1 MKLVGD
7 GVVLM
12 VLGQAVVFVFLGLMV
27 GVVRAIAWL
36 MQRVAAPPEPA
47 TASAPPPDEENEAV
61 IAAAVAAVRR
71 FRARS

>member
-36 MQRVAAPPEPA
+36 LERVSAPPEPA
-47 TASAPPPDEENEAV
+47 AVSAPPPDESEAV
-61 IAAAVAAVRR
+61 VAAAVAAVGR
-71 FRARS
+71 FRART